1 MEFGLDNLR
10 LKDISTQSAA
20 DRVTVDSALALLAGL
35 LPPTGDQVWSTS
47 NYNADELARLWQ
59 PVAVSTVE
67 AQRDWKLSTEAA
79 CRTAELVENVT
90 ITENVPEL
98 RHFLAANREVIR
110 RLEVLTGEDFT
121 GDLSWIWIANL
132 YDTYISE
139 AEYFGPAFYPPRWA
153 DEQTL
158 AVLRQANELKFS
170 VWGHDQA
177 YLRLRGGP
185 LLQEITDNLIRAA
198 KDEAGGRSLAI
209 YSTFDTNIAIIE
221 HSLGI
226 FRGNWTEM
234 MMMIYCLMSTT

>member
-1 MEFGLDNLR
+1 M
-10 LKDISTQSAA
+10 
-20 DRVTVDSALALLAGL
+20 AGL
-35 LPPTGDQVWSTS
+35 LPPTGDQVWSTL

-67 AQRDWKLSTEAA
+67 AQRDWKLSHQAP

-90 ITENVPEL
+90 ITEVPEL
-98 RHFLAANREVIR
+98 RHFLTANREVIR

-226 FRGNWTEM
+226 FRGKLWTE
-234 MMMIYCLMSTT
+234 S